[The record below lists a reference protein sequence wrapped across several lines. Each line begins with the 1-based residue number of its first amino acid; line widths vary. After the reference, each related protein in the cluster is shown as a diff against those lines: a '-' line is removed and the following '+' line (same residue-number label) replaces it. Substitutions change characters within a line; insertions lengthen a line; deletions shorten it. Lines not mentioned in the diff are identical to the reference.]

1 MKNKIFFGL
10 VTILFMSSVIF
21 AHPPDSLKVSFDTTG
36 TIMTIR
42 ALHSVKTPNT
52 HFILQITVDL
62 NGKQLITQN
71 FSSQVNKNEQVTIY
85 KIIDAKKNDKIG
97 ITAQCNI
104 MGKKKETFIY
114 TFSKQ

>member
-1 MKNKIFFGL
+1 MKNKIFLGL
-10 VTILFMSSVIF
+10 AAILFIGDVIF
-21 AHPPDSLKVSFDTTG
+21 AHPPDSLKMSFDTTG
-36 TIMTIR
+36 TIMTVR
-42 ALHSVKTPNT
+42 AFHSVKMPNT

-71 FSSQVNKNEQVTIY
+71 FSSQLNKNEQVVIY

-97 ITAQCNI
+97 INAQCNI